1 MCTISAMAET
11 PATSRPHG
19 TVTAK
24 HTRIATLTSVGLT
37 ALAAVVALMRLQ
49 PIWIPL
55 ALAAAGLTTAFVA
68 RRLGRA
74 QHTSFDGRLSLLS
87 ALVSAFLLLYL
98 IRLAWVALQLG

>member
-1 MCTISAMAET
+1 MADET

-19 TVTAK
+19 TATAE

-37 ALAAVVALMRLQ
+37 ALAAVVTLMRLQ

-55 ALAAAGLTTAFVA
+55 VLAASGLTTAFVA

-74 QHTSFDGRLSLLS
+74 QPTPFDGRLSLLS

-98 IRLAWVALQLG
+98 IRMAWIALQLG